1 MSYRTQSME
10 AIVMTG
16 GIRKMGSSVSTYKSH
31 TVKIIQTSFEF
42 TYKLAYPVLYIQFY
56 TQFLQYINIYK
67 KQSLQFTITCGSFI
81 HYAGLRAPL
90 TAL

>member
-42 TYKLAYPVLYIQFY
+42 TCKLAYPVLYIQFY
-56 TQFLQYINIYK
+56 TQFLQYINI
-67 KQSLQFTITCGSFI
+67 
-81 HYAGLRAPL
+81 H
-90 TAL
+90 